1 MEFPSFQTTTPPHP
15 GGSRDASHCAN
26 VEFCRQDYNSRH
38 DTQAPLLHS
47 PPFRSWRRE
56 VAPAGPG
63 GGGHERAARLG
74 MGGCLSSQ
82 AADDLSL
89 LNDSTGDGASLG
101 PGDPPPPPSSV
112 PPPPYQEHAPIPVY
126 HPTPSQAR
134 LATQLTEEEQIRI
147 AQRIGL
153 IQHLPKG
160 IFDPGSEPS
169 EKKIKECVI
178 CMLDFVYGDPI
189 RFLPCLHIYHV
200 HCIDDWLMRSFTCPS
215 CMEPV
220 DAALLSS
227 YETN

>member
-1 MEFPSFQTTTPPHP
+1 MPRGRPCWCSCCCCSSSPATPSSFIPVLAEEGGPDP
-15 GGSRDASHCAN
+15 GRG
-26 VEFCRQDYNSRH
+26 
-38 DTQAPLLHS
+38 
-47 PPFRSWRRE
+47 W
-56 VAPAGPG
+56 
-63 GGGHERAARLG
+63 G
-74 MGGCLSSQ
+74 MGSCLSSQ

-89 LNDSTGDGASLG
+89 LMTRRATGQPG
-101 PGDPPPPPSSV
+101 PGDLPPF
-112 PPPPYQEHAPIPVY
+112 QEHAPIPVY
-126 HPTPSQAR
+126 HPTPSQTR